1 MRRYLELR
9 RKEFK
14 GLKGMA
20 KGIRPVDLRLLLSP
34 LSIIYNICISINSR
48 LRGEVKR
55 DGIVDSAYRT
65 NGYSLLIFNLSWF
78 RGKGDV
84 FEWLRGY

>member
-48 LRGEVKR
+48 LRGDVKR

-65 NGYSLLIFNLSWF
+65 RMASLCLSLIFAGS
-78 RGKGDV
+78 GEG
-84 FEWLRGY
+84 G